1 MSEEVVYVLGTPG
14 SNTVKIGTTANLR
27 KRLADI
33 QRMSP
38 VPLEAFWTCPGGREL
53 ETQLHRHFKEFRSH
67 GEWFTFRRDPV
78 RLIQWAV
85 EGEPWSRPKISLKK
99 AKPRP
104 TSKPKPFTT
113 PPEPNHHPAFDALME
128 FAATLDSELAAITDP
143 LERYKAACEAERR
156 HDFLQKAAA
165 REIVLRLKAHGLTWR
180 EVGERLGFSGQRA
193 HQISNYPPFEEVAA

>member
-1 MSEEVVYVLGTPG
+1 MSTELVYVLGTPG

-67 GEWFTFRRDPV
+67 GEWFTFRRNPV
-78 RLIQWAV
+78 QLIQWAV
-85 EGEPWSRPKISLKK
+85 EDAPWSRPKISLKK
-99 AKPRP
+99 VKPRP
-104 TSKPKPFTT
+104 TPAPKPVTT

-128 FAATLDSELAAITDP
+128 FAATLDAELAAITDP
-143 LERYKAACEAERR
+143 LELYRATCEAERR
-156 HDFLQKAAA
+156 HDFLQKATA
-165 REIVLRLKAHGLTWR
+165 REAVVRLKARGLTWR

-193 HQISNYPPFEEVAA
+193 HQISKYPPFEEAA